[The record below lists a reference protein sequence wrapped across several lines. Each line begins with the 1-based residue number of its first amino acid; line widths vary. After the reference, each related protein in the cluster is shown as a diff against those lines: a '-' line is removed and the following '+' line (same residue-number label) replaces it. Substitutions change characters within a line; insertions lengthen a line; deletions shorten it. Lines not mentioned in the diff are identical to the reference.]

1 MKKKKIAGRILL
13 YILIGLVGIV
23 MLYPLVW
30 MFFATFK
37 ENNEIF
43 GTLKLLP
50 ESFGLDAYI
59 EGWQGIG
66 KYNYSRYF
74 LNTFLIVIPTTLF
87 TLISC
92 TIVAYGFA
100 RFRFPF
106 KKILFAILIGTLMLP
121 NTVII
126 IPRYMMFN
134 KLGWLNTYMPF
145 YAPAILACYP
155 FFIYML
161 IQFIRGLPRELDE
174 SAYIDGCGTFR
185 CFASILL
192 PLLKPALF
200 SAGLFQFMW
209 TYNDFMNSLIFINS
223 VEKYPI
229 ALALRTAI
237 DSEANIQWN
246 EIMAMAF
253 LSVIPLIILFF
264 AGQKYFVEGISTSGM
279 KG

>member
-1 MKKKKIAGRILL
+1 MKKKKISGRILL

-161 IQFIRGLPRELDE
+161 MQFIRGLPRELDE

>member
-1 MKKKKIAGRILL
+1 MRRKKRGGMALL
-13 YILIGLVGIV
+13 YVLIILVGIV

-37 ENNEIF
+37 SNNEIF

-50 ESFGLDAYI
+50 ERFGLDAYI
-59 EGWQGIG
+59 EGWKGTGGYTYGQ
-66 KYNYSRYF
+66 YF
-74 LNTFLIVIPTTLF
+74 LNTFAIVVPVTLF

-92 TIVAYGFA
+92 SLVAYGFS

-106 KKILFAILIGTLMLP
+106 KKPLFALLIGTLMLP

-126 IPRYMMFN
+126 IPRYMMFSEV
-134 KLGWLNTYMPF
+134 GWLNTYLPF
-145 YAPAILACYP
+145 YVPAILACYP

-161 IQFIRGLPRELDE
+161 MQFIRGLPRDLDE
-174 SAYIDGCGTFR
+174 SAYIDGCSTFK
-185 CFASILL
+185 CFTSILL

-223 VEKYPI
+223 VEKYPLS
-229 ALALRTAI
+229 LALRTAI

-246 EIMAMAF
+246 ELMAMAF
-253 LSVIPLIILFF
+253 LSVLPLMLLFF
-264 AGQKYFVEGISTSGM
+264 FGQKYFVEGIATSGM

>member
-1 MKKKKIAGRILL
+1 M
-13 YILIGLVGIV
+13 IGLVGIV

-161 IQFIRGLPRELDE
+161 MQFIRGLPRELDE